1 MKKEL
6 KVFLVDDE
14 PLALKRLSRLL
25 KETNKVE
32 IVGQT
37 NEPLEALKI
46 IPDLKLDSIFL
57 DIQMPELNGF
67 ELLQKLTTYPP
78 VIFTTA
84 FDEFALKAFE
94 VYSVDYLLKP
104 IESERLKLTLK
115 KLEKIASRSPEQ
127 EHATENIKKLLESF
141 ARNHSPD
148 KDEPIERVASRIGGR
163 VRILDV
169 HRITHFVS
177 QDKLTFA
184 VTPEGKGFPLDDTLN
199 KLEERLN
206 AQTFLR
212 VHRSS
217 IVNLNFVE
225 EVHGWFSGR
234 VLIRLRDV
242 AKTEIVVARGRVKF
256 LRDLL
261 GM

>member
-25 KETNKVE
+25 KETEKVK

-37 NEPLEALKI
+37 NEPFEALKI

-78 VIFTTA
+78 IIFTTA

-115 KLEKIASRSPEQ
+115 KLEKIAFRSPEY
-127 EHATENIKKLLESF
+127 ATENIKKLLESF
-141 ARNHSPD
+141 ARENSTD

-169 HRITHFVS
+169 YKITHFVS

-206 AQTFLR
+206 VRNFLR

-217 IVNLNFVE
+217 IVNLNFIE

-234 VLIRLRDV
+234 VLIRLKDV
-242 AKTEIVVARGRVKF
+242 AKTEIVVARSRVKL